1 MRRIIIHQT
10 FGGNKLPIGTEGFF
24 HGWGLESSEWRG
36 HIAEWEVP
44 PTGMASDTVAIIE
57 LDDGR
62 VVYAFPEQIR
72 FVEPHALTAKL
83 AATPANIARACGME
97 NEVEEA
103 QEVSVTVRV
112 PDGYRREPVGGKII
126 EGKSL
131 ILHRPQGAW
140 STVNKETMF
149 QGDVVLDTDPPIA
162 NPIEVAP

>member
-1 MRRIIIHQT
+1 MRRVIVEKKY
-10 FGGNKLPIGTEGFF
+10 GSASADVGTEGVLLM
-24 HGWGLESSEWRG
+24 WGTEADDG
-36 HIAEWEVP
+36 G
-44 PTGMASDTVAIIE
+44 TNTVAIIE
-57 LDDGR
+57 RDDGV
-62 VVYAFPEQIR
+62 VVYAAPYAIR
-72 FVEPHALTAKL
+72 FLEPSVVAAKL
-83 AATPANIARACGME
+83 AATPAGIARACGME

>member
-72 FVEPHALTAKL
+72 FVEPYAIAAKL

-97 NEVEEA
+97 NEVEE
-103 QEVSVTVRV
+103 VSSW
-112 PDGYRREPVGGKII
+112 PPAPPNGYELANDGDIKRSGYLEWRAFGWAPGISWSVGDRCQDDM
-126 EGKSL
+126 L
-131 ILHRPQGAW
+131 
-140 STVNKETMF
+140 
-149 QGDVVLDTDPPIA
+149 IA